1 MAKRNMRTFHAAPVT
16 PVEFHILLAL
26 VDTDRHGY
34 AVMRQVAS
42 DSEGTVQL
50 GPGTLY
56 GAIKRL
62 LDYGYIREVESRI
75 DPDFDDA
82 RRKYYRLTTPGR
94 AAAIEEAE
102 RLADV
107 VRLARTKRIIDPL
120 ARAGVGR
127 S

>member
-1 MAKRNMRTFHAAPVT
+1 MRTFHAAPVT